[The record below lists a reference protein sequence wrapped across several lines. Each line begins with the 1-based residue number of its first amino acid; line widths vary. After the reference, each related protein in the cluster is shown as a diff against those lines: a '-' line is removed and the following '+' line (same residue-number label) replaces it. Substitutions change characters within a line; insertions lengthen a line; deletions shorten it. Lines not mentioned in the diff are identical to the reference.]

1 MGRSLFGGT
10 FVHRIVMVLLA
21 FLVDFMVGDPYP
33 LIKRIGHPV
42 IYIGNFI
49 KKMECLLRLL
59 FSSSKKQLQLAGFL
73 LLLMVA
79 GGSSLVALL
88 FFSILYNFAP
98 ELGFIVETFFCYQ
111 LLALRSLQVES
122 YKVYL
127 PLISDDLE
135 GSRTA
140 LSYIVG
146 RETNQLSKEDV
157 TKATVE
163 TIAENTTDGVIAPLF
178 YMFLFGGV
186 GGIFYKSVNTLDSM
200 VGYRNETYQY
210 FGTASAK
217 MDDIL
222 NFIPS
227 RIAAFTMLC
236 ACYVLQL
243 DYKNGAKIFMRD
255 RFCHKSPNS
264 AQTESVVAGA
274 LGVQLGGTA
283 TYFGKVYQ
291 KDTIGDNLRTITPDD
306 ILLAHRILMI
316 SSVIFL
322 LLCTIFIFLLKGY
335 YL

>member
-1 MGRSLFGGT
+1 MGRTVFGGT
-10 FVHRIVMVLLA
+10 FVSGIVLVLLA
-21 FLVDFMVGDPYP
+21 FLLDFMVGDPYP
-33 LIKRIGHPV
+33 LIKIIGHPV

-49 KKMECLLRLL
+49 KKTECFLRFI

-73 LLLMVA
+73 LLLIIV
-79 GGSSLVALL
+79 GGCSFFTQL
-88 FFSILYNFAP
+88 FFTILYNLSP
-98 ELGFIVETFFCYQ
+98 QLGFVVETFFCYQ

-122 YKVYL
+122 HKVYL

-135 GSRTA
+135 ASRFA

-146 RETNQLSKEDV
+146 RETSQLSKEDV

-163 TIAENTTDGVIAPLF
+163 TIAENASDGVIAPLF

-200 VGYRNETYQY
+200 VGYRNEAYQY

-227 RIAAFTMLC
+227 RISAFAMLC
-236 ACYVLQL
+236 ACYFLKL
-243 DYKNGAKIFMRD
+243 DYKNGTKIFKRD

-306 ILLAHRILMI
+306 ILLAHRILIVSSFI
-316 SSVIFL
+316 SL
-322 LLCTIFIFLLKGY
+322 LLFSSSIFLLKGY